1 MSAPAL
7 ERELLAAARAGEE
20 FAYAQLVEPHRAE
33 LHAHCYRMLGSVHD
47 AEDALQDSLV
57 RAWRALPRF
66 EGRSSVR
73 RWLYA
78 IATNVSLD
86 AAARRPKRVLA
97 IDHRPAA
104 APGDAPGDPLA
115 EPIWLEP
122 FHADQLGLE
131 DGLAS
136 PEARYELRES
146 VELAFVAALQHLPP
160 RQRAVLILR
169 DVLGFSAQEA
179 AELLETSVASANS
192 ALQRARAAVDKRL
205 PEQSQQETLRELG
218 DTRISELVARY
229 ADAME
234 RADLDAIFGLLT
246 EDATWS
252 MPPMPQWYRGREALT
267 YFLAEHALQQRWRH
281 APTRVNGQAA
291 VGCYAWDDER
301 GAYTAAVI
309 DVLTFRGERIAA
321 VSAFVTC
328 EIFRRFDVENAT
340 FDAAEWFALFGL
352 PPELR

>member
-1 MSAPAL
+1 MES
-7 ERELLAAARAGEE
+7 ELLAAARAGDES
-20 FAYAQLVEPHRAE
+20 AYLRLVEPHRAE
-33 LHAHCYRMLGSVHD
+33 LQAHCYRMLGSVHD
-47 AEDALQDSLV
+47 AEDALQDALL

-73 RWLYA
+73 RWLYT
-78 IATNVSLD
+78 IATNTSLD

-104 APGDAPGDPLA
+104 GPGDAPGDPLA
-115 EPIWLEP
+115 ESIWVEP

-136 PEARYELRES
+136 PDARYELRES

-169 DVLGFSAQEA
+169 DVLGFSAQEV

-192 ALQRARAAVDKRL
+192 ALQRARAAVDERL
-205 PEQSQQETLRELG
+205 PDESQQATLRQLG
-218 DTRISELVARY
+218 DERIRELVAQY

-234 RADLDAIFGLLT
+234 RADLDAILALLT

-267 YFLAEHALQQRWRH
+267 YFLSEHALQQRWRH

-291 VGCYAWDDER
+291 VGCYAWDEER
-301 GAYTAAVI
+301 GVYAASVI
-309 DVLTFRGERIAA
+309 DVLSFRGDRIAA
-321 VSAFVTC
+321 VSAFVTS
-328 EIFRRFDVENAT
+328 EIFRRYDVANAT
-340 FDAAEWFALFGL
+340 FDAAELFARFGL
-352 PPELR
+352 PRELR